1 MSLLMDLTVRGFSD
15 VLASNEPAPGGGS
28 AAALAGVL
36 GASLSIMVVNLT
48 VGKKAYE
55 SLQEDIKVNILND
68 FKVLQRLKSELTDL
82 VDEDTKAFS
91 LFFEAQKMPKDSE
104 NEKSRREVAMT
115 KAGIYALEVPLSVAE
130 KCLSILK
137 HQIIIAKYGNKNAIS
152 DIGVGSLLALTGLEG
167 AVLNVKINLPGINDD
182 GIRKDALEKIGGYVS
197 EGYALKS
204 EIMEVVNTRMV

>member
-28 AAALAGVL
+28 AAALSGVL
-36 GASLSIMVVNLT
+36 GSSLSMMVVNLT

-55 SLQEDIKVNILND
+55 SLQEDIKVDILND
-68 FKVLQRLKSELTDL
+68 FKVLQRLNNELTDL

-91 LFFEAQKMPKDSE
+91 LFFEAQKMPKESE
-104 NEKSRREVAMT
+104 IEKNRREVAMT

-137 HQIIIAKYGNKNAIS
+137 HQINIAKYGNKNAIS

-167 AVLNVKINLPGINDD
+167 AVLNVKINLPGISDD
-182 GIRKDALEKIGGYVS
+182 AIRKNALENIEAYVS

-204 EIMEVVNTRMV
+204 QIMKVVDTRMV